1 MFQNNFPNNF
11 SNMNFN
17 QMNNPMFPMNENN
30 PMQMNFMMN
39 AQMFNQMNQNQE
51 NNNFTSDD
59 KALVNFEDNEPGFK
73 TFNSWLNSLT
83 DPKKKLYIS
92 NTEQKKEILVPIY
105 FTKNDLYT
113 YLGYYEDII
122 ILYNNNILSNDETS
136 IDDIPSNSTI
146 LLFKRPN
153 IYTYRTSLLYKY
165 LVSLYPNDFLLNIN
179 CNIPR
184 SGMKNFIF
192 PSNAP
197 LSLTLKF
204 ISNILELNNETYFL
218 YNSKKIDINDST
230 KIKNFFNYNNPV
242 LTIVQFNYLKTAEM
256 FGGKEI
262 KVTMFLK
269 KEETFKFKTMHKY
282 MPIYHLYDD
291 FEKGE
296 ANKIFINGL
305 LISKDDHRSLASL
318 GINSDFGCVVE

>member
-11 SNMNFN
+11 PNMNFN

-51 NNNFTSDD
+51 NNNFTSDK
-59 KALVNFEDNEPGFK
+59 KAIINFKDNEPGFK
-73 TFNSWLNSLT
+73 AFNSWLNSLT

-113 YLGYYEDII
+113 YLRFYED
-122 ILYNNNILSNDETS
+122 NILSNDETS

-146 LLFKRPN
+146 LLFKRPY

-165 LVSLYPNDFLLNIN
+165 LVSLYPNDSLLNIR
-179 CNIPR
+179 CNMPR
-184 SGMKNFIF
+184 GGLNNFPF
-192 PSNAP
+192 PPNAP

-230 KIKNFFNYNNPV
+230 KIKNFFNYNNP
-242 LTIVQFNYLKTAEM
+242 F
-256 FGGKEI
+256 
-262 KVTMFLK
+262 
-269 KEETFKFKTMHKY
+269 
-282 MPIYHLYDD
+282 
-291 FEKGE
+291 
-296 ANKIFINGL
+296 
-305 LISKDDHRSLASL
+305 
-318 GINSDFGCVVE
+318 

>member
-1 MFQNNFPNNF
+1 M
-11 SNMNFN
+11 
-17 QMNNPMFPMNENN
+17 
-30 PMQMNFMMN
+30 
-39 AQMFNQMNQNQE
+39 
-51 NNNFTSDD
+51 
-59 KALVNFEDNEPGFK
+59 
-73 TFNSWLNSLT
+73 NSLT

-146 LLFKRPN
+146 LLFKRPY

-165 LVSLYPNDFLLNIN
+165 LVSLYPNDSLLNIR
-179 CNIPR
+179 CNMPR
-184 SGMKNFIF
+184 GGLNNFPF

-218 YNSKKIDINDST
+218 YNNKKIDINDST
-230 KIKNFFNYNNPV
+230 KIKNFFNYNNPI
-242 LTIVQFNYLKTAEM
+242 LTIYQLNDLKNSEM

-269 KEETFKFKTMHKY
+269 KEETFKFITMHKY